1 MDNGLL
7 FPYRS
12 CGGRGGTREGRS
24 GIPNGHGVSFI
35 PGDAGAGKS
44 TPDTIAE
51 GRGKLRRNP
60 RRSGWPYTAK
70 KSFIVFEAGAPVPQT
85 DSGRWG

>member
-12 CGGRGGTREGRS
+12 CGGRGGTRSGRLS
-24 GIPNGHGVSFI
+24 IPNGHGVSST

-44 TPDTIAE
+44 TPDTVAE
-51 GRGKLRRNP
+51 SRGKLRGNP
-60 RRSGWPYTAK
+60 RRSSWPYTAK
-70 KSFIVFEAGAPVPQT
+70 KSFIAFEAGTPVPQT
-85 DSGRWG
+85 DSGR

>member
-12 CGGRGGTREGRS
+12 CGGKGGTRQGKP
-24 GIPNGHGVSFI
+24 GIPTGHGVSSI

-44 TPDTIAE
+44 TPDAIAE
-51 GRGKLRRNP
+51 NRGKLRSNP
-60 RRSGWPYTAK
+60 KRSGLTYTAK
-70 KSFIVFEAGAPVPQT
+70 KSFVAFEAGAPVPQT
-85 DSGRWG
+85 DSGR